1 VLNYGS
7 MEYDKAA
14 EILKTLIDKHPLTPD
29 EKEAVQTAMGLLILG
44 NISKNHLKSRLK
56 AQQAKKDQGLKW

>member
-1 VLNYGS
+1 MLNYGS

-14 EILKTLIDKHPLTPD
+14 EILKTLITKHPLSPEET
-29 EKEAVQTAMGLLILG
+29 EAVQTAAGLLILG

-56 AQQAKKDQGLKW
+56 AQQAKKDKGLKW